1 MKLSQIINPHLK
13 SLLEKIVK
21 CQMPI
26 ASAWRIK
33 GVVKEINE
41 ATVRYEEMRSELIK
55 KYAKKDESGEF
66 VVTDGKVNVA
76 SENMD
81 AFSLELNE
89 LLSMDFELK
98 KLAFTDLPNSLELSP
113 EEAFVLEAIVD

>member
-1 MKLSQIINPHLK
+1 
-13 SLLEKIVK
+13 
-21 CQMPI
+21 MPI